1 MFKLMSQMSPSF
13 RQNFDVYDFK
23 SYLQNYRRRN
33 SDDNDVWIDRASMI
47 IPCVSLFA
55 LILIVLS
62 SLNVPVR
69 GVHVAII
76 LALIIAM
83 AVYVWKQLDL
93 KIAEQY
99 KREFKQMASQR
110 RRKWVLCS
118 CLCLLGPE
126 RKRDQKQV
134 DNHRHR
140 DGKPLV
146 PGFLIEK
153 YRQQACCNQCS
164 AIERNQH
171 KRGQNTV
178 IVDFGMN
185 ALDRYHDHRNHEGVL
200 LAVGGWL
207 VINSLLGR

>member
-1 MFKLMSQMSPSF
+1 MG
-13 RQNFDVYDFK
+13 
-23 SYLQNYRRRN
+23 
-33 SDDNDVWIDRASMI
+33 A
-47 IPCVSLFA
+47 
-55 LILIVLS
+55 VL
-62 SLNVPVR
+62 VPVPATDSALAIYAHAR
-69 GVHVAII
+69 GIVPSAT
-76 LALIIAM
+76 A
-83 AVYVWKQLDL
+83 D
-93 KIAEQY
+93 
-99 KREFKQMASQR
+99 S
-110 RRKWVLCS
+110 
-118 CLCLLGPE
+118 GPE

-185 ALDRYHDHRNHEGVL
+185 ALDRYHDHRNHEGML

-207 VINSLLGR
+207 VINSLLRK